1 MAFIGYSIQ
10 AFLNI
15 SVIDVAPYYFI
26 IIGLILSECYKKEN
40 DKTEVKK
47 TKSTKNKRILKN
59 SFSDWTEKLFF
70 IY

>member
-26 IIGLILSECYKKEN
+26 IIGLVLSEYTEQANLELKL
-40 DKTEVKK
+40 KTVKNIK
-47 TKSTKNKRILKN
+47 TNKIN
-59 SFSDWTEKLFF
+59 
-70 IY
+70 